1 MLEHIRGVGSDQ
13 TDNEL
18 DEACACL
25 QHERTGEDIDRH
37 RRVVGVLD
45 RLIRLGCGDSLALTT
60 ALSEDGAHYAGV
72 VEQRFERVIGEV
84 DLELRAVAEDPAEVE
99 VQRGLVDGV
108 VGVVIV
114 TDVVDVGHIVQPEH
128 MGESVVRSLGA
139 PHIDREFHARDVRR
153 PDVHG
158 GIVDHDRCAD
168 LKGELRLVAVLD
180 REERIHVAD
189 HRAEDVAECLGAGS
203 IGVVNA
209 FVVLDILAV
218 LDRVFCGIITG
229 CFPEPECPL
238 LFGEVL
244 DILSKADGAADREID
259 GIQVARIE
267 IVDVVGAVNIRY
279 GRILAVGC
287 LVFRNADEA
296 VFGCDKVH
304 LVVAELT
311 RAAVNLDKVAV
322 FVEVIGRLIAADIG
336 TAFALVLVVVHIELG
351 VRDERSGGVAVVIAL
366 ACPDIFVV
374 GADIFRAI
382 NLALFDADIGAEAF
396 RRPCDMQIPAFG
408 IGVEAVQEGLAVTL
422 FISGTVITVEVVV
435 GDELVTAT
443 VVEIIVCFGLQ
454 QTVGLTLDVRDAVHL
469 LVLAAHGFA
478 VCVFCCAGCG
488 QIDAQG
494 DGVIPQEDF
503 RLDERLSR
511 ARRVDDIDV
520 GVVVFNQHP
529 VAVRG
534 ARVGHIH
541 RIGAVEVVCNAVF
554 LRIGFGTQQIRAACL
569 TREDVTVVLL
579 DVDVGLHGLDVVV
592 AAIVTVEVVRGHVGT
607 QSEVAFRGDEVHA
620 VLVLGEAEAVVREI
634 DLLRR
639 CLTDPELRDFVV
651 YHGLAIDQ
659 RDGRVDI
666 VVRVDIDRQRRLFKV
681 VELGFDSEQRE
692 QLRHEVDI
700 EEHLDVCGGDPDAV
714 DERGDVARDLAGEQR
729 ERIGDVDIAE
739 NGAEVDGQQRRG
751 ALRAVP
757 AVRGD
762 CLGCAR
768 GFGRIRAHSL
778 AQECAELFELDEHAG
793 LTEVSEVGV
802 EARFVAYVSL
812 TAARHEVVVGVQEG
826 GILAVPGLAL
836 GVIAVGDGLVL
847 ASVEVVVTVSGGVE
861 VGVDLLAVAVL
872 RGCFHAL
879 AEVEVD
885 AEHIVDGILV
895 AAHADDDGRIDEVQE
910 GFEADQVVR
919 GVVVIDVAVLVGH
932 FGADDSLNCVDECDE
947 VDVALKVY
955 ELIAQVAVGEAVEGV
970 ERTQIVEE
978 GTQLEF
984 EADGEVDVAQD
995 IAVVAENLEDG
1006 IDVIAAVGEEFR
1018 EQARDV
1024 FADNRVVAE
1033 QQVERNRLGE

>member
-1 MLEHIRGVGSDQ
+1 M
-13 TDNEL
+13 
-18 DEACACL
+18 
-25 QHERTGEDIDRH
+25 
-37 RRVVGVLD
+37 
-45 RLIRLGCGDSLALTT
+45 
-60 ALSEDGAHYAGV
+60 
-72 VEQRFERVIGEV
+72 EV
-84 DLELRAVAEDPAEVE
+84 D
-99 VQRGLVDGV
+99 
-108 VGVVIV
+108 
-114 TDVVDVGHIVQPEH
+114 
-128 MGESVVRSLGA
+128 
-139 PHIDREFHARDVRR
+139 
-153 PDVHG
+153 
-158 GIVDHDRCAD
+158 
-168 LKGELRLVAVLD
+168 
-180 REERIHVAD
+180 
-189 HRAEDVAECLGAGS
+189 
-203 IGVVNA
+203 
-209 FVVLDILAV
+209 
-218 LDRVFCGIITG
+218 
-229 CFPEPECPL
+229 
-238 LFGEVL
+238 
-244 DILSKADGAADREID
+244 
-259 GIQVARIE
+259 
-267 IVDVVGAVNIRY
+267 
-279 GRILAVGC
+279 
-287 LVFRNADEA
+287 
-296 VFGCDKVH
+296 
-304 LVVAELT
+304 
-311 RAAVNLDKVAV
+311 
-322 FVEVIGRLIAADIG
+322 
-336 TAFALVLVVVHIELG
+336 
-351 VRDERSGGVAVVIAL
+351 
-366 ACPDIFVV
+366 
-374 GADIFRAI
+374 
-382 NLALFDADIGAEAF
+382 
-396 RRPCDMQIPAFG
+396 
-408 IGVEAVQEGLAVTL
+408 
-422 FISGTVITVEVVV
+422 
-435 GDELVTAT
+435 
-443 VVEIIVCFGLQ
+443 
-454 QTVGLTLDVRDAVHL
+454 
-469 LVLAAHGFA
+469 
-478 VCVFCCAGCG
+478 
-488 QIDAQG
+488 
-494 DGVIPQEDF
+494 
-503 RLDERLSR
+503 
-511 ARRVDDIDV
+511 
-520 GVVVFNQHP
+520 
-529 VAVRG
+529 
-534 ARVGHIH
+534 
-541 RIGAVEVVCNAVF
+541 CNAVS

-620 VLVLGEAEAVVREI
+620 VLVRDEAEAVVREI

-639 CLTDPELRDFVV
+639 CLTDPELRDFVE
-651 YHGLAIDQ
+651 YLGLALDQ

-762 CLGCAR
+762 CLGCTR
-768 GFGRIRAHSL
+768 GCGRIRAHIL
-778 AQECAELFELDEHAG
+778 AQECAELFELDEHTG

-812 TAARHEVVVGVQEG
+812 TAARHEVVVGIQEG

-836 GVIAVGDGLVL
+836 GVIAADDGLVL

-872 RGCFHAL
+872 RGCESAL

-947 VDVALKVY
+947 VDVALKVQ

-995 IAVVAENLEDG
+995 IAVVAEDLEDG
-1006 IDVIAAVGEEFR
+1006 VDVIAAVGEEFR

>member
-1 MLEHIRGVGSDQ
+1 M
-13 TDNEL
+13 
-18 DEACACL
+18 
-25 QHERTGEDIDRH
+25 
-37 RRVVGVLD
+37 
-45 RLIRLGCGDSLALTT
+45 
-60 ALSEDGAHYAGV
+60 
-72 VEQRFERVIGEV
+72 
-84 DLELRAVAEDPAEVE
+84 
-99 VQRGLVDGV
+99 
-108 VGVVIV
+108 
-114 TDVVDVGHIVQPEH
+114 
-128 MGESVVRSLGA
+128 
-139 PHIDREFHARDVRR
+139 
-153 PDVHG
+153 
-158 GIVDHDRCAD
+158 
-168 LKGELRLVAVLD
+168 
-180 REERIHVAD
+180 
-189 HRAEDVAECLGAGS
+189 
-203 IGVVNA
+203 
-209 FVVLDILAV
+209 
-218 LDRVFCGIITG
+218 
-229 CFPEPECPL
+229 
-238 LFGEVL
+238 
-244 DILSKADGAADREID
+244 
-259 GIQVARIE
+259 
-267 IVDVVGAVNIRY
+267 
-279 GRILAVGC
+279 
-287 LVFRNADEA
+287 
-296 VFGCDKVH
+296 
-304 LVVAELT
+304 
-311 RAAVNLDKVAV
+311 
-322 FVEVIGRLIAADIG
+322 
-336 TAFALVLVVVHIELG
+336 
-351 VRDERSGGVAVVIAL
+351 
-366 ACPDIFVV
+366 
-374 GADIFRAI
+374 
-382 NLALFDADIGAEAF
+382 
-396 RRPCDMQIPAFG
+396 
-408 IGVEAVQEGLAVTL
+408 
-422 FISGTVITVEVVV
+422 
-435 GDELVTAT
+435 
-443 VVEIIVCFGLQ
+443 
-454 QTVGLTLDVRDAVHL
+454 
-469 LVLAAHGFA
+469 
-478 VCVFCCAGCG
+478 
-488 QIDAQG
+488 
-494 DGVIPQEDF
+494 IPQEDF

-534 ARVGHIH
+534 ALVGHIH
-541 RIGAVEVVCNAVF
+541 RIGAVEVVCNAVS

-634 DLLRR
+634 DLLRP

-651 YHGLAIDQ
+651 YLGLALDQ

-751 ALRAVP
+751 ALGAVP

-768 GFGRIRAHSL
+768 GCGRIHAHIL
-778 AQECAELFELDEHAG
+778 AQECAELFELDEHTG

-812 TAARHEVVVGVQEG
+812 TAARHEVVVGIQEG

-836 GVIAVGDGLVL
+836 GVIAADDGLVLVL

-872 RGCFHAL
+872 RGCGSAL

-910 GFEADQVVR
+910 GVEADQVVR

-947 VDVALKVY
+947 VDVALKVQ